1 MGSSV
6 LAAGFMPGF
15 FVPSE
20 RARLPVCLLQKYGV
34 NHPRVQPLGPL
45 PRARKSQTVSQ
56 TMSSAATRGVTRDAE
71 LSWHKSLASPD
82 SDYFDG
88 LMDSVVQKVNL
99 REQIDRR
106 QAPAKKQGIPRI
118 IDNVMTV
125 MVCLA
130 AMQFFGIWMAL
141 AVWVARRADELL
153 ETTLAAS
160 SDIQA
165 LVLAYATGS
174 PFDRDGRKTVL
185 ANTRRGKWKRRA
197 DDTLSNDHPFM
208 EPWRTTV
215 VETHATVIADQDAEG
230 PASMALATEIV
241 ATFNYAD
248 KLPSTMVVTET
259 FSKTKSNTSTCQLSL
274 GDEVVAPV
282 AMEGKLQHNID
293 TRHGVAEVRDLVKD
307 IAFIASYH
315 ARKAAN
321 SAKNTG
327 DAVSMLARSP
337 ETRKAV
343 AMVAGVVFSSS
354 VLAASYEKLQ
364 ALSLSG
370 YKF

>member
-1 MGSSV
+1 MLRGTMLMGSSV
-6 LAAGFMPGF
+6 LVAGFMPGF
-15 FVPSE
+15 FVPNE
-20 RARLPVCLLQKYGV
+20 RARLPVRLFQKYGV
-34 NHPRVQPLGPL
+34 NPARVEPLGPL
-45 PRARKSQTVSQ
+45 PRARRSH
-56 TMSSAATRGVTRDAE
+56 TMSSAAARGVTREAE
-71 LSWHKSLASPD
+71 LSWHKSLAAPD

-99 REQIDRR
+99 RETLDTR
-106 QAPAKKQGIPRI
+106 QAPAQKQGISRI
-118 IDNVMTV
+118 IDTAMTV

-160 SDIQA
+160 SDVQA

-197 DDTLSNDHPFM
+197 DDALSNDHPVM

-215 VETHATVIADQDAEG
+215 VETHATVIAEQDAEG
-230 PASMALATEIV
+230 PPSMALATEIV

-248 KLPSTMVVTET
+248 KLPSTMAVTET
-259 FSKTKSNTSTCQLSL
+259 VSKTKSNTATYTLSL
-274 GDEVVAPV
+274 CDEVVAPV
-282 AMEGKLQHNID
+282 AMHGKLQQHNID
-293 TRHGVAEVRDLVKD
+293 TRQGVAEVRDLIKD
-307 IAFIASYH
+307 MAFIASYH

-321 SAKNTG
+321 SAKNAG
-327 DAVSMLARSP
+327 DAASMLARSP

-343 AMVAGVVFSSS
+343 TMVAGVVFSSS
-354 VLAASYEKLQ
+354 VLAASY
-364 ALSLSG
+364 
-370 YKF
+370 